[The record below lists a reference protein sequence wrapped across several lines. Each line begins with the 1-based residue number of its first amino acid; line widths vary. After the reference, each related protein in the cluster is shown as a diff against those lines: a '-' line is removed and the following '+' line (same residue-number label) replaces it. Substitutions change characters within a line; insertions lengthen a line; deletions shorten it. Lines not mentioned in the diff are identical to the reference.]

1 MRLPKRFQSFGNL
14 RIAYKYVEH
23 SLNAY
28 DDSFVVDCRT
38 LAHCSA
44 LI

>member
-28 DDSFVVDCRT
+28 DDSFVVDAVQWRT
-38 LAHCSA
+38 A
-44 LI
+44 LP